1 MLNPKIWMFFHV
13 VSIQN
18 PKFPMFLSYF
28 LLFCLLSF
36 CFCLGGKKIS
46 FGSSHLV
53 LLAYGCMLWTCSMH
67 FIASIVVLVGKKF
80 CLAFFVWFFLFMDVF
95 FEHVKFA
102 LLFLLLF
109 KREES
114 LAWLFS
120 LCLSCSWTRVLNM
133 LNVLLSFVKT
143 CLTLS
148 VC

>member
-1 MLNPKIWMFFHV
+1 
-13 VSIQN
+13 
-18 PKFPMFLSYF
+18 
-28 LLFCLLSF
+28 
-36 CFCLGGKKIS
+36 
-46 FGSSHLV
+46 
-53 LLAYGCMLWTCSMH
+53 MH

-80 CLAFFVWFFLFMDVF
+80 RLAFFVWFFLFMDVC
-95 FEHVKFA
+95 FEHVKCA

-120 LCLSCSWTRVLNM
+120 LGFSCSWTRVLNM

-148 VC
+148 VLLMQVLV

>member
-1 MLNPKIWMFFHV
+1 
-13 VSIQN
+13 
-18 PKFPMFLSYF
+18 
-28 LLFCLLSF
+28 
-36 CFCLGGKKIS
+36 
-46 FGSSHLV
+46 
-53 LLAYGCMLWTCSMH
+53 
-67 FIASIVVLVGKKF
+67 
-80 CLAFFVWFFLFMDVF
+80 
-95 FEHVKFA
+95 
-102 LLFLLLF
+102 LFLLLF